1 MFFTE
6 ANGVTHNEGNSVV
19 VFPVVSRSLY
29 LSLLRV
35 SLPAPDKAFASETN
49 DLGPV
54 EYQNMSFTSQE
65 ASSIKI
71 IVSRM
76 LRSL

>member
-6 ANGVTHNEGNSVV
+6 ANGVTQNEGDSVV
-19 VFPVVSRSLY
+19 GFPVVSRSLC

-35 SLPAPDKAFASETN
+35 SLPAPDKAVVSETN
-49 DLGPV
+49 DLGPI
-54 EYQNMSFTSQE
+54 EYQNMFFTSQE